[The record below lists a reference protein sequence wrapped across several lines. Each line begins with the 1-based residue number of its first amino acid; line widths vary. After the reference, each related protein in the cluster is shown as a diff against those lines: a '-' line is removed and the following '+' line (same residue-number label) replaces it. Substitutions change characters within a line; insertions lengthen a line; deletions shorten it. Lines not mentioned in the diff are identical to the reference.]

1 MQTANMMAHAKSTSI
16 PVTEN
21 GKEANYN
28 LNHFCSSSIFLVI
41 VRLHRSAVGRTESD
55 RPILQTKCIKLSGQ
69 HFTHSEEKTSPSL
82 TSSIYYNRN

>member
-28 LNHFCSSSIFLVI
+28 LDHFCSSSIFY
-41 VRLHRSAVGRTESD
+41 TFCK
-55 RPILQTKCIKLSGQ
+55 LQCD
-69 HFTHSEEKTSPSL
+69 
-82 TSSIYYNRN
+82 